1 MTQNSLGDAARI
13 RVSEEAPDPPIEHH
27 VEDWLAFAIFWGMAI
42 IVFLQFFTR
51 YVLNNSLAW
60 TEEIARYLLMIIT
73 FVGAAI
79 AMRRGTHISVEVAHM
94 FLPAPAV
101 RVLNFIIDVLV
112 IGFVGLLCWFSIAI
126 TRLMQIQT
134 MTVFPWPM
142 SIVYG
147 GIAIGCF
154 LMLWRAAGRFLA
166 GARRGWRPDPSRTEL
181 IID

>member
-1 MTQNSLGDAARI
+1 MTQDSQGDAARI
-13 RVSEEAPDPPIEHH
+13 RVSEEEPDAPIEHH